1 MIEVV
6 DLLYKNPH
14 ELIKTPNQEE
24 SMKHLLLEEV
34 INGATVNP
42 QLQQDIY
49 DLISVPEPDPENII
63 WRRDILD
70 DFLSNPALFD
80 DLRAILGIHDEIS
93 KGMRNAARGGGT
105 AVVSKK
111 ELTGRDSQI
120 FKMRSY
126 AECIVRTIE
135 MYEEAANNQAAQI
148 DIRSVLQNKGPY
160 KPRDPQNGDNAAQ
173 SACKGTFRVHNA

>member
-49 DLISVPEPDPENII
+49 DLISVPEPEGISI
-63 WRRDILD
+63 QL
-70 DFLSNPALFD
+70 LSASF
-80 DLRAILGIHDEIS
+80 S
-93 KGMRNAARGGGT
+93 
-105 AVVSKK
+105 
-111 ELTGRDSQI
+111 
-120 FKMRSY
+120 
-126 AECIVRTIE
+126 
-135 MYEEAANNQAAQI
+135 AAQ
-148 DIRSVLQNKGPY
+148 K
-160 KPRDPQNGDNAAQ
+160 NGANA
-173 SACKGTFRVHNA
+173 TDVT

>member
-111 ELTGRDSQI
+111 ELTG
-120 FKMRSY
+120 
-126 AECIVRTIE
+126 
-135 MYEEAANNQAAQI
+135 
-148 DIRSVLQNKGPY
+148 
-160 KPRDPQNGDNAAQ
+160 
-173 SACKGTFRVHNA
+173 